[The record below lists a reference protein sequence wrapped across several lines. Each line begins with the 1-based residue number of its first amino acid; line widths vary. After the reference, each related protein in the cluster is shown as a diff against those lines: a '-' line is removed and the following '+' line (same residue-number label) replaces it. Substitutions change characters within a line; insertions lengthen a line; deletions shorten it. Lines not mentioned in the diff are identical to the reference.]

1 MNDDIYNSKVMIEV
15 KPDDYYN
22 DFRNTNNL
30 PLTSIYN
37 LIEDDY
43 PAFLSDPDNKNI
55 LLTSVFDF
63 NYKGFLFSSKGN
75 FNGNNIKNNST
86 FSLEKLITY
95 LIYTKSSY
103 LLEEKNGFFH
113 LNIPGLKS
121 QVGKDISRLTVLINN
136 QTQNFSSL
144 LHGGD
149 PDPDSTLNASTLNAS
164 TLNASTLNASTLNAS
179 TLNASTLND
188 NNNFVKET
196 NYDEITDN
204 YNEILI
210 NQDPGKVVDNIKL
223 INFNN
228 ISKIDILS
236 CQSIFNFI
244 AELIQIQIKNIAQS
258 TLNDNYLLI
267 SPTSRE
273 DSNGISTLSNDK
285 ELRIILD
292 KQSRIVTIYFDSYL
306 FTSLDF
312 VAVGKV
318 SFELSLDLM
327 NNSFQFDT
335 LNIEYNL
342 EAYKPKYTMAQ
353 TAKYYGITKPTR
365 YIQKRLTRKGG
376 RKGKSKGQ
384 SKSMKMKKE
393 RKAMKTKKEKKVMKT
408 KKGKKAMKGRKSKSH
423 F

>member
-30 PLTSIYN
+30 PLTAIYN

-43 PAFLSDPDNKNI
+43 PTFLSDPDNKNI

-144 LHGGD
+144 LRGGD
-149 PDPDSTLNASTLNAS
+149 PDPDSILNASTLNDSTLNASTLNAS
-164 TLNASTLNASTLNAS
+164 TLNDS
-179 TLNASTLND
+179 
-188 NNNFVKET
+188 NNIVKET
-196 NYDEITDN
+196 NYEEITDN

-244 AELIQIQIKNIAQS
+244 AELIQIQIKKIAQS

-273 DSNGISTLSNDK
+273 DSNGISTISNDK

-306 FTSLDF
+306 FTSFDF

-365 YIQKRLTRKGG
+365 YIQKRLTRRGG

-384 SKSMKMKKE
+384 RKSMKIKKG
-393 RKAMKTKKEKKVMKT
+393 KKVMKT
-408 KKGKKAMKGRKSKSH
+408 KKGKKAMKGKKI
-423 F
+423 